1 MKSFHGRGAGSGVD
15 ATGLVPERPA
25 VADAASGAVG
35 GIVGCGAARRMR
47 ASGGMVERPTRTSD
61 VGAHSPKG
69 KAKRQGATRS
79 APHYAVVAC
88 MPAAQCV

>member
-1 MKSFHGRGAGSGVD
+1 MWGGAPNASKRRGMG
-15 ATGLVPERPA
+15 
-25 VADAASGAVG
+25 
-35 GIVGCGAARRMR
+35 
-47 ASGGMVERPTRTSD
+47 ERPTWTSD